1 MIKSKE
7 IGIISILLIFLSL
20 IVVYCLFSFNLEDNT
35 KTFLYENKLFDDNYV
50 HKINI
55 YIDTNDLSSLL
66 KTPSYKEFFL
76 CDVQI
81 DNDFFNRVGIRVK
94 GDSSL
99 KLVEDMGDSKRYSLR
114 IDFNFYDGV
123 SNYFGLNKLDLNNS
137 IMDPTYL
144 KDYFLYDMMRYMNVP
159 APLVSFSELY
169 INGEFWGLY
178 YNVEYVGKSFLLRN
192 FGTDFGSLYKPEVK
206 SPTVQIDGVKELLKY
221 VESLEISSDKKVMI
235 SQYIQENI
243 VDGIQSHAL
252 LDLLKN
258 NGISEKIATEI
269 VNSIFEEIRE
279 ISKLQEI
286 DVLGCD
292 FKYNGED
299 LSKYSNIFNNAKTK
313 ISEDDKLRLLNSIR
327 ILNNSEDISSV
338 LNLDILIPYFVVH
351 NFVCSEDGYTCK
363 TLHNYYLYEKDGKMT
378 LLPWDYNI
386 SFDID
391 DIDMDIYSPM
401 YGYIPIEE
409 RPLLNKVILNYKD
422 EYSQNFSKLLSEYFE
437 SGYFDRKYNRLK
449 TMIYPYLDR
458 DTTSFF
464 IMEEDKKGFEAFEY
478 FIENRGNSLRQQLK

>member
-1 MIKSKE
+1 M
-7 IGIISILLIFLSL
+7 
-20 IVVYCLFSFNLEDNT
+20 
-35 KTFLYENKLFDDNYV
+35 
-50 HKINI
+50 
-55 YIDTNDLSSLL
+55 
-66 KTPSYKEFFL
+66 
-76 CDVQI
+76 
-81 DNDFFNRVGIRVK
+81 
-94 GDSSL
+94 
-99 KLVEDMGDSKRYSLR
+99 
-114 IDFNFYDGV
+114 
-123 SNYFGLNKLDLNNS
+123 
-137 IMDPTYL
+137 
-144 KDYFLYDMMRYMNVP
+144 
-159 APLVSFSELY
+159 
-169 INGEFWGLY
+169 
-178 YNVEYVGKSFLLRN
+178 LRN

-221 VESLEISSDKKVMI
+221 VESLDISNDKKVMI

-258 NGISEKIATEI
+258 NGLSEEIATEI

-286 DVLGCD
+286 DALGCD
-292 FKYNGED
+292 FKYDGED
-299 LSKYSNIFNNAKTK
+299 LSKYSNIFDNAKTK
-313 ISEDDKLRLLNSIR
+313 ISEDDKLRLLKSIR
-327 ILNNSEDISSV
+327 VLNNSEDISSV

-363 TLHNYYLYEKDGKMT
+363 TLHNYYLHEKNGKIT

-391 DIDMDIYSPM
+391 DIDMDIYYPM

-437 SGYFDRKYNRLK
+437 SGHFDRKYNRLK
-449 TMIYPYLDR
+449 TMLYPYIER
-458 DTTSFF
+458 DSTSFF
-464 IMEEDKKGFEAFEY
+464 IMEEHKKGFEDFEY
-478 FIENRGNSLRQQLK
+478 FIENRVNSVRQQLK